1 MKAIFKIDDL
11 VELDTDSHR
20 KAEHFYRQY
29 TGITH
34 DFTEILIMKIYA
46 HPETSYACLW
56 IEDKDLG
63 IFASGSGKSGGKGT
77 MGKHKASVAAKNAIN
92 EVGIFLDHDINS
104 FGAIKDAMSAIMS
117 ELSYRSHAI
126 VEALP

>member
-1 MKAIFKIDDL
+1 MQAIFKIDDL
-11 VELDTDSHR
+11 TDWRIDSYR
-20 KAEHFYRQY
+20 KAKHFYRQY
-29 TGITH
+29 TGITY
-34 DFTEILIMKIYA
+34 DFTEIIIMKIYA
-46 HPETSYACLW
+46 NAATSYACLW
-56 IEDKDLG
+56 IEDKELG
-63 IFASGSGKSGGKGT
+63 IFASGSGKSGGKRT
-77 MGKHKASVAAKNAIN
+77 MGKHKASAAAQNAIN